1 MTDFLNLTGGNEDNG
16 VGSGTDGGGLVFDL
30 SDVKEDTGFEIL
42 PKGNYNAIVDE
53 LEFGDSSKGNAM
65 ITAKFKITDGEAEG
79 RVVFDYWVLNGK
91 GAEFGLG
98 KLKKFLTRVMPE
110 VDMTA
115 FNPEVFA
122 EEATAIG
129 RELTLVLG
137 VQKQTKGEYKGES
150 RNTVRDILAP
160 SEAAFI

>member
-16 VGSGTDGGGLVFDL
+16 VGSGTDSGGLVFDL
-30 SDVKEDTGFEIL
+30 TDTKEDTGFEVM
-42 PKGNYNAIVDE
+42 PKGNYPAVVDE

-65 ITAKFKITDGEAEG
+65 ITAKFKVTEGEHTD
-79 RVVFDYWVLNGK
+79 RVVYDYWVLNGK

-110 VDMTA
+110 VDITQ
-115 FNPEVFA
+115 FNPTDFA
-122 EEATAIG
+122 EEGTAIG

-137 VQKQTKGEYKGES
+137 VQKQTKGDYKGEM
-150 RNTVRDILAP
+150 RNTVRDILAA
-160 SEAAFI
+160 SETSFI